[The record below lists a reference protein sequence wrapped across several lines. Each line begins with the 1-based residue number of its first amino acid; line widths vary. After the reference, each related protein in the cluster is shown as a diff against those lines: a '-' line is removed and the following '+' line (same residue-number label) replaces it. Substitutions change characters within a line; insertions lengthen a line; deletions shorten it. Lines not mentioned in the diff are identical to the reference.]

1 MKVLYIEDQKDIAT
15 PVIKV
20 LKKKGFLVDYSED
33 GNIGLEMALINNY
46 DCVILDLN
54 LPGIDGIEI
63 AKKIKERKPDCN
75 ILMLTARV
83 SLENKIEGFNTGADD
98 YLTKPFEILELIARL
113 NAVVRRNSTNHN
125 VELNI
130 GNLNLNIE
138 KNALVD
144 KKDNIINLS
153 NKETGVLEY
162 LIRNKGRVISSEE
175 LLEHVWDTNA
185 NIFTETVKTHIK
197 TIRKKLGENSEL
209 IQTIKGKGYI
219 YE

>member
-1 MKVLYIEDQKDIAT
+1 MKILYIEDQKDIAA

-20 LKKKGFLVDYSED
+20 LKKKGFIADYSED
-33 GNIGLEMALINNY
+33 GNKGLDMALVNNY

-63 AKKIKERKPDCN
+63 AKQIKDKKPESN
-75 ILMLTARV
+75 ILMLTART
-83 SLENKIEGFNTGADD
+83 SLENKITGFESGADD
-98 YLTKPFEILELIARL
+98 YLTKPFEILELIARI
-113 NAVVRRNSTNHN
+113 NAIVRRNSSNHE

-130 GNLNLNIE
+130 GNFTLNIE
-138 KNALVD
+138 KNALMDSNNNSVS
-144 KKDNIINLS
+144 LS

-197 TIRKKLGENSEL
+197 TIRKKLGENAEL

>member
-1 MKVLYIEDQKDIAT
+1 M
-15 PVIKV
+15 
-20 LKKKGFLVDYSED
+20 
-33 GNIGLEMALINNY
+33 
-46 DCVILDLN
+46 
-54 LPGIDGIEI
+54 
-63 AKKIKERKPDCN
+63 
-75 ILMLTARV
+75 
-83 SLENKIEGFNTGADD
+83 
-98 YLTKPFEILELIARL
+98 IARI
-113 NAVVRRNSTNHN
+113 NAVVRRNSLNHT

-130 GNLNLNIE
+130 GTFNLNIE

-144 KKDNIINLS
+144 IKSNEATSLS

-197 TIRKKLGENSEL
+197 TIRKKLGENAEL

>member
-1 MKVLYIEDQKDIAT
+1 MKILYIEDQKDIAL

-20 LKKKGFLVDYSED
+20 LKKKGFIADYAED
-33 GNIGLEMALINNY
+33 GNKGLEMALINNY

-63 AKKIKERKPDCN
+63 AKSLKEKKPEVN

-83 SLENKIEGFNTGADD
+83 SLDNKITGFESGADD
-98 YLTKPFEILELIARL
+98 YLTKPFEILELIARI
-113 NAVVRRNSTNHN
+113 NAVVRRNSSNS
-125 VELNI
+125 NI
-130 GNLNLNIE
+130 QLMIGSQLLNIE
-138 KNALVD
+138 KNELV
-144 KKDNIINLS
+144 NSNNTITLLS
-153 NKETGVLEY
+153 NKESGVLEY

-197 TIRKKLGENSEL
+197 TIRKKLGENANL

>member
-1 MKVLYIEDQKDIAT
+1 MKILYIEDQKDIAL

-20 LKKKGFLVDYSED
+20 LKKKGFITDYAED
-33 GNIGLEMALINNY
+33 GSKGLEMALINNY

-63 AKKIKERKPDCN
+63 AKSLKEKKPEIN

-83 SLENKIEGFNTGADD
+83 SLDNKITGFESGADD
-98 YLTKPFEILELIARL
+98 YLTKPFEILELIARI
-113 NAVVRRNSTNHN
+113 NAVVRRNSSNS
-125 VELNI
+125 NI
-130 GNLNLNIE
+130 QLMIGSQLLNIE
-138 KNALVD
+138 KNELVNSN
-144 KKDNIINLS
+144 KTITLLS
-153 NKETGVLEY
+153 NKESGVLEY

-197 TIRKKLGENSEL
+197 TIRKKLGENANL